1 MQAYIVAGGIDYYF
15 NEIKYAEI
23 FEPSKRLEWTRLQS
37 LPNTVSY
44 VRGITVNN
52 KVFMIGKPFN
62 PRLQK
67 LDSHSWSM
75 VRLNSV
81 KNTNFRLDNKKLFLM
96 H

>member
-37 LPNTVSY
+37 LPSTVSY

-52 KVFMIGKPFN
+52 KVFMIGKA
-62 PRLQK
+62 
-67 LDSHSWSM
+67 
-75 VRLNSV
+75 LNA
-81 KNTNFRLDNKKLFLM
+81 
-96 H
+96 

>member
-52 KVFMIGKPFN
+52 KVFMIGKPLN
-62 PRLQK
+62 P
-67 LDSHSWSM
+67 
-75 VRLNSV
+75 
-81 KNTNFRLDNKKLFLM
+81 
-96 H
+96 